1 MKKGKQILVV
11 DDDPKV
17 LDQLQSQLEEKGFK
31 VSTALNGKSALEQVG
46 KKRPDLITLDIM
58 MPEMDGYE
66 TCFYLKENPE
76 TNQIPVILVTS
87 RGKMKS
93 RLTGMSFGA
102 DFYIAKPF
110 EIEALLEL
118 MEKAMP
124 A

>member
-1 MKKGKQILVV
+1 MKTGKQILVV

-31 VSTALNGKSALEQVG
+31 VSTALNGKLALEQVE

-66 TCFYLKENPE
+66 TCFYLKENPQ

>member
-11 DDDPKV
+11 DDDQKV

-31 VSTALNGKSALEQVG
+31 VATALNGKSALEQVG

-76 TNQIPVILVTS
+76 TSQIPVILVTS